1 MIAGFS
7 RLLGDDAR
15 RGDQVARDH
24 AAGRGYGPLA
34 DCVMSDRDELLAN
47 MSHEEA
53 REVPDL
59 QPHRRHRHSLMNT
72 EFVALS
78 EKLSVASI

>member
-1 MIAGFS
+1 
-7 RLLGDDAR
+7 
-15 RGDQVARDH
+15 
-24 AAGRGYGPLA
+24 
-34 DCVMSDRDELLAN
+34 MSDRDELLAN